1 VCERGRE
8 GSVHARAL
16 FLTWSVSDGNPT
28 LAAVEGDAGLGA
40 GKILTPPDDL
50 GVVGGARRGPGDG
63 EGDGFE
69 QVRLTLG
76 VVPDDDVQTRGQN
89 DGVVGVVAEVYE
101 P

>member
-1 VCERGRE
+1 
-8 GSVHARAL
+8 
-16 FLTWSVSDGNPT
+16 LTWSVSDGYPT
-28 LAAVEGDAGLGA
+28 LVAVEGDAGLGA

-50 GVVGGARRGPGDG
+50 GVVRGARRGPGDG

-69 QVRLTLG
+69 QVRLALG

-89 DGVVGVVAEVYE
+89 NGVVGVVAEVYE